1 MKSRNKIIL
10 AGGSGFIGQSLA
22 PLLLTKRYQLSVLTR
37 SPSHQE
43 GVVDHVQWD
52 GKTFGEWGKLLEG
65 AKAVVNLTG
74 RSVNCRHTPENQR
87 QIVDSRVNSVR
98 ALAEAVMR
106 CGEPPECFL
115 QASGVAI
122 YGDTGDRRADENAPH
137 GDDFL
142 AEVCELWES
151 ALADVSARGMRKF
164 VFRIAPVLAAKG
176 GFLKPLGQLTRW
188 FLGGHV
194 GTGRQFVSWI
204 HITDLCSMFIS
215 AIERND
221 LAGVFNATSPNP
233 VTNAEF
239 MRELRRA
246 LGRPW
251 SPPIPKWALPL
262 GSWLLQ
268 TEASLALTSC
278 RAIPEH
284 FLDSGFEFEFPEL
297 RPALGN
303 IYPSQ

>member
-1 MKSRNKIIL
+1 MKNKIIV
-10 AGGSGFIGQSLA
+10 AGGTGFIGQWLCR
-22 PLLLTKRYQLSVLTR
+22 LLLRKGYQVSVLTR
-37 SPSHQE
+37 SPSHQR
-43 GVVDHVQWD
+43 GAISYLQWD
-52 GKTFGEWGKLLEG
+52 SQTLGDWAKLLED

-74 RSVNCRHTPENQR
+74 RSINCRHTLRNRRE
-87 QIVDSRVNSVR
+87 IIDSRVNSVR
-98 ALAEAVMR
+98 TLGKAVAG
-106 CGEPPECFL
+106 CSKPPECFV
-115 QASGVAI
+115 QASGISI
-122 YGDTGDRRADENAPH
+122 YGDTGDRSADENTPH
-137 GDDFL
+137 GNDFL

-164 VFRIAPVLAAKG
+164 VFRIAPVLAANG

-194 GTGRQFVSWI
+194 GTGRQFVSWV
-204 HITDLCSMFIS
+204 HITDLCCMFIS
-215 AIERND
+215 AIERDD

-251 SPPIPKWALPL
+251 SPPVPKWALPL
-262 GSWLLQ
+262 GSRLLQ

-278 RAIPEH
+278 RAVPKH
-284 FLDSGFEFEFPEL
+284 FVDSGFEFEFPEI
-297 RPALGN
+297 RGALAN
-303 IYPSQ
+303 IYRNP